1 MYKEH
6 VMKEAFTEV
15 KSEIKAKFLFW
26 KNIKSRKFKVVLV
39 FIFMALVGLKIFTTI
54 LTFDWLTGLFK

>member
-1 MYKEH
+1 MYEEH

-26 KNIKSRKFKVVLV
+26 KDIKSRKFKVVLV